1 MDQFIF
7 WMASFNKK
15 RKDRWREIDKVIDAS
30 SRRGWL
36 ITQRKML
43 GKMEED
49 ACFCSSKS
57 AQHSSFGRDDGWRAF
72 IATGEGWLESFLS
85 RWIFVEREAW
95 WFQSRDRIET
105 WSQRMPRKTILR
117 SFPTKIVKILDYGG
131 YNLFKLYWINTNFW
145 LN

>member
-43 GKMEED
+43 GEMEED

-72 IATGEGWLESFLS
+72 IATGLIGKF
-85 RWIFVEREAW
+85 FVEMDFEREAW
-95 WFQSRDRIET
+95 WLQSRDRIET
-105 WSQRMPRKTILR
+105 
-117 SFPTKIVKILDYGG
+117 
-131 YNLFKLYWINTNFW
+131 
-145 LN
+145 